1 MVVNKLYPLN
11 LDDLLTIEMNIYEA
25 LISQLDHLV
34 QKANRVYIGYSGGI
48 DSHVL
53 LHACTQLPE
62 LKKKIVAVYVHHG
75 LQSQA
80 SAWAIHCAEIAHS
93 LNVALE
99 IKYVNAQPMRGQSPE
114 EAARNARYNAF
125 KSLIQQDD
133 LLLTGQHQEDQLET
147 VLLQLFRGSGLRGLS
162 GMPQLLAFGQGWL
175 VRPLLSV
182 SKKVIIDYA
191 QQQALQFIEDPSN
204 QSIVFDRNF
213 LRLHIIPLL
222 KQRWQSVDKTV
233 ARAAKHCAQADEI
246 LSTLV
251 KQRFKTV
258 YDATDCSINIMSLQA
273 QGPTWQPYIIREWFA
288 HLGLKMPSENTVQ
301 RILSEI
307 IHSAQDRLPIMQAQG
322 LSIRRYRL
330 KLYVLRHEEKTFI
343 PCSWTQGHVEI
354 RLSNQKILKAV
365 LSDQGGLA
373 KKHWDTAAIMIKMRQ
388 GGEVL
393 ELPNRQGHH
402 TLKKLFQE
410 AGIPPWI
417 RQTIPL
423 IYLNDEL
430 AAVGDLW
437 MNKKFYTADQGIRIQ
452 FENA

>member
-1 MVVNKLYPLN
+1 MVVNKLNPFN
-11 LDDLLTIEMNIYEA
+11 SDDLLTIEMNICEA
-25 LISQLDHLV
+25 LASQLDHLV

-62 LKKKIVAVYVHHG
+62 LKEKIVAVYVHHG
-75 LQSQA
+75 LQSLA
-80 SAWAIHCAEIAHS
+80 SAWSTHCAQIAHC
-93 LNVALE
+93 LNVDFE
-99 IKYVNAQPMRGQSPE
+99 VKYVNAQAMRGQSPE
-114 EAARNARYNAF
+114 EAARNARYRAF
-125 KSLIQQDD
+125 ETLIQQDD

-162 GMPQLLAFGQGWL
+162 GMPQQFAFGQGWL
-175 VRPLLSV
+175 VRPLLNVRKQS
-182 SKKVIIDYA
+182 IIDYA

-213 LRLHIIPLL
+213 LRLHIIPLI
-222 KQRWQSVDKTV
+222 KKRWQSVDKTV

-246 LSTLV
+246 LSALA
-251 KQRFKTV
+251 KQRFKTI
-258 YDATDCSINIMSLQA
+258 YDVTDCSINIASLKTQD
-273 QGPTWQPYIIREWFA
+273 PTWQSYIVREWFA
-288 HLGLKMPSENTVQ
+288 HLGLKMPSENTIRQ
-301 RILSEI
+301 ILTDM
-307 IHSAQDRLPIMQAQG
+307 IHSAQDRLPIMQEQG
-322 LSIRRYRL
+322 VSIRRYRS
-330 KLYVLRHEEKTFI
+330 KLYLLRHEEKIFI

-365 LSDQGGLA
+365 LSKKGGLA
-373 KKHWDTAAIMIKMRQ
+373 KMHWDTAAITIKMRQ

-417 RQTIPL
+417 RKTLPL
-423 IYLNDEL
+423 IYLNNEL

-437 MNKKFYTADQGIRIQ
+437 INKKFYTADQGIRIQ
-452 FENA
+452 IENA